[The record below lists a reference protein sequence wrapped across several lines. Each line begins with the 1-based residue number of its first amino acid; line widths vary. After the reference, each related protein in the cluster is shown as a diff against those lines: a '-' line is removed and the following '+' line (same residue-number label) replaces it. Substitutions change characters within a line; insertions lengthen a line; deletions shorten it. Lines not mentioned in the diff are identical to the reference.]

1 MPQSSV
7 YPCSSGA
14 TLLGLC
20 SVILGGSLI
29 ALAPSALAIDTVELR
44 YQDRS
49 ANVPLTD
56 IAEFAETG
64 VASPALD
71 SVILRDGTVANL
83 VGRVLTEEITFTGQ
97 LREELLERLESSSLG
112 QFVVFQLGKFIQER
126 EGDAGSLRTAIRASL
141 EDNQISILEVLE
153 NYPASSSV
161 VTLDLTQVGV
171 VYRDVE
177 QFVERVIPAV
187 EAARE
192 FLQDVICNCETTSP
206 TPGDDSTQSQIETTT
221 PVAALD
227 CIPSV
232 SPAESSSAIQRSDRP

>member
-1 MPQSSV
+1 MPKSSV
-7 YPCSSGA
+7 YTCSSGA
-14 TLLGLC
+14 TLLGLF
-20 SVILGGSLI
+20 SAVLGGSLI
-29 ALAPSALAIDTVELR
+29 AFTPSALAIDTVELR

-49 ANVPLTD
+49 ANVPLVD

-64 VASPALD
+64 VASPALE

-97 LREELLERLESSSLG
+97 LREELRERLESSSLG
-112 QFVVFQLGKFIQER
+112 QFVVFQLGKFIQGR
-126 EGDAGSLRTAIRASL
+126 AGDAGPLRTAIRASL

-153 NYPASSSV
+153 NYPSSSSV
-161 VTLDLTQVGV
+161 ITLDLTQVGV
-171 VYRDVE
+171 VYRDVK

-192 FLQDVICNCETTSP
+192 FLQDVICDCETV
-206 TPGDDSTQSQIETTT
+206 TPAPVDGSTQSQIETITSVT
-221 PVAALD
+221 ALD

-232 SPAESSSAIQRSDRP
+232 SLTESSSTIQRSDRP